1 MPRSGRAVFYV
12 KWGGTG
18 ALRLEVDSDTLR
30 VTARNAVFTFEPRH
44 VDVEARY
51 SYKKE
56 VQDSNRK
63 TLYIG
68 LREPIEPLEAPRID
82 VVGRNYVGNF
92 EVIYTDLDFE
102 KYLTI
107 ITPANFLY
115 DYAVITTTELMF
127 HMIARRQVYFEEEPY
142 ERLRIYFV

>member
-1 MPRSGRAVFYV
+1 MASSRRAEFYV
-12 KWGGTG
+12 KWGAVE
-18 ALRLEVDSDTLR
+18 ALRLEVGSDTLR
-30 VTARNAVFTFEPRH
+30 VIAENADIVLEPRMA
-44 VDVEARY
+44 DINAKY

-56 VQDSNRK
+56 VEDSNRK

-68 LREPIEPLEAPRID
+68 LREPIKPLKAPRID
-82 VVGRNYVGNF
+82 IVGRSYVGNF

-107 ITPANFLY
+107 ITPASFLY
-115 DYAVITTTELMF
+115 DYVVLTTTEIMF

-142 ERLRIYFV
+142 DHIRVYFV